1 MNFEDC
7 HTQSDIIERHIIESM
22 RRSEGSKGFAKK
34 KQLVTYVRTS
44 NKENCNNSQLM
55 VCGYAHAVFYPSA
68 KNHSIVESRRSVSFS
83 HLKQLLES
91 LEDNTILL
99 TRDFS
104 RLGRFP
110 LSDYKKLYDLYNEHA
125 LRGIKIHVLAS
136 QLSGNEHSTP
146 LYDYDMISEPSKIK
160 VIIAEQYKSFLAYAT
175 KENNKSENIKFHKNK
190 KIDKRLKSMVKTWN
204 NGISKGKKPIEIKK
218 LIRRNT
224 KLSMSSINKSL
235 SSLKSKNLLN

>member
-7 HTQSDIIERHIIESM
+7 HTQNDIIERHIIETI
-22 RRSEGSKGFAKK
+22 RRSKSVWMFAKK
-34 KQLVTYVRTS
+34 KKLVLYVRTS
-44 NKENCNNSQLM
+44 NKENCHNSQLM
-55 VCGYAHAVFYPSA
+55 VCSYAHATYYPSA
-68 KNHSIVESRRSVSFS
+68 KVRSIVETRRSVSFS
-83 HLKQLLES
+83 HLKRLLES

-110 LSDYKKLYDLYNEHA
+110 LSDHGKLFELYNKHL

-136 QLSGNEHSTP
+136 QLNGNEHATP
-146 LYDYDMISEPSKIK
+146 LYDYDMISKPSKINT
-160 VIIAEQYKSFLAYAT
+160 IIDEQYKSFVAHTT
-175 KENNKSENIKFHKNK
+175 KENNKPERIRLHKNLD
-190 KIDKRLKSMVKTWN
+190 IDKRLKSMVKTWN

-224 KLSMSSINKSL
+224 RLSMSSINKSL
-235 SSLKSKNLLN
+235 TNLRAQNLLN